1 MIILMMAEL
10 SKEETSKLWDD
21 IQLYW
26 DIKKGK
32 VKGDVQKAERD
43 INRIQGLLGLEVTD
57 FQVDISTGENKEE
70 YTVAKAES
78 VFTEK
83 EIENIDKSLDRAIAL
98 RELIAD
104 MVITKYP
111 KLKNNPAGIGQMVN
125 ITYDLVKD
133 KLK

>member
-1 MIILMMAEL
+1 MMAEL

-21 IQLYW
+21 MQLYW
-26 DIKKGK
+26 NIKKGK

-57 FQVDISTGENKEE
+57 FSKEIPTQELDE

-78 VFTEK
+78 AFNEEEV
-83 EIENIDKSLDRAIAL
+83 ENIDKCLDRAIAL

-104 MVITKYP
+104 MVVKKYP

-125 ITYDLVKD
+125 ITYDLVKE
-133 KLK
+133 KLR